1 MMYPS
6 NAHMWGPGRCPASPH
21 MQSRQPRPP
30 KSPSQREG
38 DAAHW
43 TLSKLLNGG
52 EVKVG
57 DVADNGVVID
67 SELLG
72 HAGDAALEISHFR
85 GEGVDVYVEQ
95 SFPVPYVREGMN
107 ARPDVLALAPSVKT
121 AGFFDFKYG
130 HREVETYHNPQFI
143 VEAACLF
150 SMDIPDIDEW
160 EIYFT
165 VIQPRCYTTD
175 PVRSWLITGA
185 ELRTEVIRY
194 RDAAELASREN
205 APTKS
210 GTYCRD
216 CHASHSCRAIGI
228 AAALAIDVSDHM
240 GVTPLTPESAGLEL
254 TVLDDAE
261 KRLAARR
268 AGIEAYLMQHLSS
281 GGRVDGWN
289 IEQKM
294 SNLKWTRSDAE
305 VALLG
310 AAFNLD
316 LHKPAE
322 LITPTQAKK
331 LGISDDVIAS
341 YSGRE
346 AGKLTLKRA
355 SNLKAERAFK

>member
-1 MMYPS
+1 
-6 NAHMWGPGRCPASPH
+6 
-21 MQSRQPRPP
+21 
-30 KSPSQREG
+30 
-38 DAAHW
+38 
-43 TLSKLLNGG
+43 
-52 EVKVG
+52 
-57 DVADNGVVID
+57 
-67 SELLG
+67 
-72 HAGDAALEISHFR
+72 
-85 GEGVDVYVEQ
+85 
-95 SFPVPYVREGMN
+95 
-107 ARPDVLALAPSVKT
+107 
-121 AGFFDFKYG
+121 
-130 HREVETYHNPQFI
+130 
-143 VEAACLF
+143 
-150 SMDIPDIDEW
+150 
-160 EIYFT
+160 
-165 VIQPRCYTTD
+165 
-175 PVRSWLITGA
+175 
-185 ELRTEVIRY
+185 
-194 RDAAELASREN
+194 
-205 APTKS
+205 
-210 GTYCRD
+210 
-216 CHASHSCRAIGI
+216 
-228 AAALAIDVSDHM
+228 M